1 MEDNK
6 QFVIALAGNANVGK
20 SVIFNQLTGGNQI
33 IGNWPGKTVE
43 KAEGFIEQEGVK
55 IRIVDLPGI
64 YSLST
69 YSEEEIVSREFV
81 AREKPDL
88 VINVVDA
95 VALERNLFFTLQL
108 IELESPLLIA
118 LNQYDILENKGL
130 EIDADKLS
138 QLLGVPVVKTV
149 AVRNKGLKELF
160 EKTKEFLLSG
170 KKRIEP
176 LKYGKEV
183 EGRINILSKKITE
196 KAGKMNYPTRFV
208 SIKLLENDPLIKK
221 EVKDE
226 EILSLAES
234 LRKELG
240 EIHGETAETVIIS
253 ERYAIAS
260 RIAESVIKKKGRA
273 RKSISDWFDKIA
285 LDKILGYVFLILVTI
300 AIFYVVF
307 KFGIYFSNLL
317 TVWLEA
323 FKPTFMKI
331 PLSPFWDKL
340 LWDGVMEGV
349 IAGVGIVLPY
359 IVPFYLILAFL
370 EDSGYLARIAFL
382 TDNLMHKMGLHGKA
396 FMPLMEGFGCNVPAV
411 LGTRIMERDRD
422 RFIAAIL
429 ATLVPCSAR
438 TVIVLGLVA
447 AFLGP
452 MYAFLIYL
460 LDFILILIVGRI
472 LNKFI
477 KGSPSGLIME
487 MPLYRKPVTRIILK
501 QTWIRLKDFVYLAFP
516 IIIIAN
522 VVIELFVLLN
532 WIKPVANFLKPVIT
546 DFIGLPPLAG
556 ITLIFGALRKELTLV
571 MLAALYHT
579 TNFAS
584 VLTPRQIFIF
594 GFVTMIYIPCVA
606 TMAALKREF
615 GWKRTTLIVIGELA
629 GAIILGGLL
638 NQILKLF
645 MP

>member
-1 MEDNK
+1 MQNK
-6 QFVIALAGNANVGK
+6 QFTIALAGNANVGK

-43 KAEGFIEQEGVK
+43 KAEGYIEQEGIK
-55 IRIVDLPGI
+55 IRVVDLPGI

-81 AREKPDL
+81 AKEKPDL
-88 VINVVDA
+88 VINVADA
-95 VALERNLFFTLQL
+95 VNLERNLFFTLQL
-108 IELESPLLIA
+108 VELESPLLIA

-130 EIDADKLS
+130 EIDANRLS
-138 QLLGVPVVKTV
+138 KMLGIPVIKTV
-149 AVRNKGLKELF
+149 AVHDKGLKELF
-160 EKTKEFLLSG
+160 TKAKELLMKG
-170 KKRIEP
+170 KQAIKPI
-176 LKYGKEV
+176 KYGKEV
-183 EGRINILSKKITE
+183 ESRISILKNEIEKKMKTV
-196 KAGKMNYPTRFV
+196 YPARFV
-208 SIKLLENDPLIKK
+208 AIKLLENDPLITDEVHDEKILNLSEKLKK
-221 EVKDE
+221 ELE
-226 EILSLAES
+226 
-234 LRKELG
+234 
-240 EIHGETAETVIIS
+240 EIHGENAETVIIS

-260 RIAESVIKKKGRA
+260 RIAEAVIEKKG
-273 RKSISDWFDKIA
+273 KIKVSLGDWFDKIA
-285 LDKILGYVFLILVTI
+285 LDKVFGYIFLILAVI
-300 AIFYVVF
+300 AIFYTVF
-307 KFGIYFSNLL
+307 KFGSFFSDLL
-317 TVWLEA
+317 SNWLES
-323 FKPTFMKI
+323 FKPTFMKL
-331 PLSPFWDKL
+331 PLSAFWNKI
-340 LWDGVMEGV
+340 LWNGVMEGI

-359 IVPFYLILAFL
+359 IAPFYLILAFL

-452 MYAFLIYL
+452 IYALLLYV
-460 LDFILILIVGRI
+460 LDFILILIVGHL

-477 KGSPSGLIME
+477 KGTPSGLIME
-487 MPLYRKPVTRIILK
+487 MPRYRKPVMKIILK
-501 QTWIRLKDFVYLAFP
+501 QTWIRLKDFVYFAFP

-522 VVIELFVLLN
+522 IIMEIFSLLN
-532 WIKPVANFLKPVIT
+532 WIKPVADFFKPLMTNFL
-546 DFIGLPPLAG
+546 GLPPLAG
-556 ITLIFGALRKELTLV
+556 ITFLFGILRKELTLV
-571 MLAALYHT
+571 MLATLYHT

-606 TMAALKREF
+606 TIAALKHEF
-615 GWKRTTLIVIGELA
+615 GWKRATYVTIGEFV
-629 GAIILGGLL
+629 GAILLGGIL
-638 NQILKLF
+638 NQILRLF
-645 MP
+645 MR

>member
-138 QLLGVPVVKTV
+138 QLLGVPVVKTI

-183 EGRINILSKKITE
+183 EGRISILSKKITE
-196 KAGKMNYPTRFV
+196 KAVKMNYPTRFV

-273 RKSISDWFDKIA
+273 RKCISDWFDRIA

-307 KFGIYFSNLL
+307 KFGSYFSNLL

-323 FKPTFMKI
+323 FRPTFMKI

-359 IVPFYLILAFL
+359 IAPFYLILAFL

-487 MPLYRKPVTRIILK
+487 MPRYRKPVTRIILK

-522 VVIELFVLLN
+522 VVIELFALLN
-532 WIKPVANFLKPVIT
+532 WIKPVANFLKPVVT

>member
-1 MEDNK
+1 MNK
-6 QFVIALAGNANVGK
+6 KEFTVALAGNANVGK

-43 KAEGFIEQEGVK
+43 KAEGFLEQEGIK
-55 IRIVDLPGI
+55 IHIVDLPGI

-69 YSEEEIVSREFV
+69 YSEEEIVSREFI
-81 AREKPDL
+81 AKEHPDL

-95 VALERNLFFTLQL
+95 SNLERNLFFTLQL
-108 IELESPLLIA
+108 IELEVPLVVA

-130 EIDADKLS
+130 HIDEDKLS
-138 QLLGVPVVKTV
+138 KLLDTPVVKTI
-149 AVRNKGLKELF
+149 AVQNKGLKDLF
-160 EKTKEFLLSG
+160 KVIKDTLLSEE
-170 KKRIEP
+170 KKVPHIQ
-176 LKYGKEV
+176 YGKEV
-183 EGRINILSKKITE
+183 ESRIEILVGKLKSKNITLS
-196 KAGKMNYPTRFV
+196 YPYRFTA
-208 SIKLLENDPLIKK
+208 IKLLENDPLIKK
-221 EVKDE
+221 EVNDP
-226 EILSLAES
+226 EILSAVKKLQE
-234 LRKELG
+234 ELK
-240 EIHGETAETVIIS
+240 EIHGEDAETVIIS

-260 RIAESVIKKKGRA
+260 RIAESVITRRYIVKA
-273 RKSISDWFDKIA
+273 SIGDWFDKIA
-285 LDKILGYVFLILVTI
+285 LDKFWGYVFFILVTI
-300 AIFYVVF
+300 GIFYTVF
-307 KFGIYFSNLL
+307 KFGSYFSDLL
-317 TVWLEA
+317 SNWLEA
-323 FKPTFMKI
+323 FKPTFMRI
-331 PLSPFWDKL
+331 PLPLFWDKI

-349 IAGVGIVLPY
+349 IAGIGIVLPY
-359 IVPFYLILAFL
+359 IAPFYLLLAFL

-396 FMPLMEGFGCNVPAV
+396 FMPLIEGFGCNVPAV

-422 RFIAAIL
+422 RFLAAIL

-438 TVIVLGLVA
+438 TVIILGLVA

-452 MYAFLIYL
+452 VYAFLIYI
-460 LDFILILIVGRI
+460 LDFILIIIVGRI
-472 LNKFI
+472 LNKFM
-477 KGSPSGLIME
+477 KGAPSGLIME
-487 MPLYRKPVTRIILK
+487 MPRYRKPVMRIILK
-501 QTWIRLKDFVYLAFP
+501 QTWIRLKEFVYIAFP

-522 VVIELFVLLN
+522 VVIELFALLN
-532 WIKPVANFLKPVIT
+532 WINPVANFLKPVVT
-546 DFIGLPPLAG
+546 NFIGLPPLAG

-584 VLTPRQIFIF
+584 VMTPRQIFVY

-615 GWKRTTLIVIGELA
+615 GWKRTTMIVIGELA
-629 GAIILGGLL
+629 GAIILGGLF